1 MKALKRTFVYPVF
14 LILIIWSMWLPSA
27 QAEEIPLSK
36 EGGVY
41 TIPVEINGVLTLQ
54 FILDSGAAEVL
65 IPADVALTLIRAG
78 TIQRSDFLPGRS
90 YTLADGSTVQSPR
103 FVLRR
108 LKIGTRLLTQVP
120 ASIGDLSSMLL
131 LGQSVL
137 ERFGTWS
144 MDNQRRML
152 VLGPV
157 PTLNERF
164 ANKETMP
171 TLEEVQQRLARLRQR
186 QVEQERVEQAAQ
198 QRTATGSGAQQG
210 TISAGE
216 TYVRQ
221 MITYAMANGGIG
233 NEADLLATKRR
244 IEALQPKRL
253 TDATAR
259 KRARAENERGLQFI
273 NAGQIAEA
281 AQAFQAAYEA
291 DPTDVEIINNLGDAY
306 QRLYNLQAAEPLL
319 LKALVFTPGRANAWA
334 NLGHTYAKQGQYNAA
349 VACYANAYRF
359 SRNQDVTRQL
369 FQKWAVEEDEW
380 VRTAVQ
386 QTLQLSLV
394 Q

>member
-1 MKALKRTFVYPVF
+1 MKTLQRTCAFPVLLM
-14 LILIIWSMWLPSA
+14 LIVSSMWLPA
-27 QAEEIPLSK
+27 ALAEEIPLNK

-41 TIPVEINGVLTLQ
+41 TIPVQINGVLTLQ

-78 TIQRSDFLPGRS
+78 TIQQSDFLPGRS
-90 YTLADGSTVQSPR
+90 YTLADGTTVQSPR

-120 ASIGDLSSMLL
+120 ASIGNLSSMLL

-157 PTLNERF
+157 PTLNERV
-164 ANKETMP
+164 ANKETRVA
-171 TLEEVQQRLARLRQR
+171 LEAQQTVAQLRQR
-186 QVEQERVEQAAQ
+186 QVEQERAEQEAQ
-198 QRTATGSGAQQG
+198 QRATDGSGTQQSA
-210 TISAGE
+210 ISTGQ

-221 MITYAMANGGIG
+221 MITFAMTNGGMG
-233 NEADLLATKRR
+233 NEDALLATKRR

-253 TDATAR
+253 TDATTR

-273 NAGQIAEA
+273 NAGQFAEA

-291 DPTDVEIINNLGDAY
+291 DSTDVEIINNLGDAH

-319 LKALVFTPGRANAWA
+319 LRALVWAPGRANAWA
-334 NLGHTYAKQGQYNAA
+334 NLGHAYAKQGQYNAA

-369 FQKWAVEEDEW
+369 FQKWAVEEDEG